1 MQLARECPNELEAD
15 MQQVFGVNLR
25 NARGVGV
32 AHLAA
37 LAPSLLTGGTR
48 VAAHFDPAYEWTR
61 DQILAAAI
69 VDQLRALQW
78 GLGGGKGPKPQS
90 VIPKVGRKGDGEGKR
105 RIGIAVPVERID
117 ELFGIHREE
126 D

>member
-15 MQQVFGVNLR
+15 MQQVFGINLR
-25 NARGVGV
+25 QIGGVGV
-32 AHLAA
+32 AHVAA

-78 GLGGGKGPKPQS
+78 GLGGGKGQKPQT
-90 VIPKVGRKGDGEGKR
+90 VMPKVGRKADGEGKR

-117 ELFGIHREE
+117 ELFGIHRKE